1 MKTRFKNT
9 VWRAV
14 IQTVLMLAMSQ
25 LGNAASWVTNGPM
38 ITPRSSHTATLLAN
52 GKVLVTGGRYKD
64 NTFGNINLT
73 LASAELFDPNTGA
86 WVQTASMA
94 TNREMHTATILH
106 DGKAIIVEGFNGQFP
121 NFGMVPKSE
130 IYDPLTQTWAASGI
144 SGGRILHTTT
154 LLSDGQVL
162 VAGGASPAI
171 GAPFA
176 FVEIYN
182 PISNT
187 WTSANPMNIGR
198 RSHTATLLTNGHV
211 LVIGGQNINLGAVTN
226 TELFNPV
233 SGVWTTNGA
242 LNTGRHSHTATLL
255 LNGKVLVVG
264 DWEGGNNLTNAEL
277 YDPNTGTSTTT
288 MPLNFGRSGHTA
300 TLLPDGRVLVVGGGI
315 PIAELFDPT
324 SGAWTTNSP
333 LNIVRFNHTTTL
345 FPNGNI
351 LVAGGQDFLDNSLPS
366 TELYAE
372 PIPILLSVPI
382 NQPTS
387 GFQFGFTN
395 IPWMRFNALASTNPS
410 VALSNW
416 TTLGNVTEISPGQF
430 QFTDPQATNSPQR
443 FYRVRAN

>member
-14 IQTVLMLAMSQ
+14 IQTVLMLTMSQ

-94 TNREMHTATILH
+94 SSLTAHSATKLL
-106 DGKAIIVEGFNGQFP
+106 DGRVFVYGGGA
-121 NFGMVPKSE
+121 E
-130 IYDPLTQTWAASGI
+130 IYDPLSQTWANAGVSFP
-144 SGGRILHTTT
+144 RIWNTTT
-154 LLSDGQVL
+154 LLSDGRVL
-162 VAGGASPAI
+162 VAGGASPSV

-176 FVEIYN
+176 FVEVYN
-182 PISNT
+182 PISNA
-187 WTSANPMNIGR
+187 WTTVNPMNIGR
-198 RSHTATLLTNGHV
+198 RSHTATLLTNGQV
-211 LVIGGQNINLGAVTN
+211 LVVGGLNIHQGFATN
-226 TELFNPV
+226 TELYNPIT
-233 SGVWTTNGA
+233 GIWTTNGA

-372 PIPILLSVPI
+372 PIPIFLSVPI